1 LIHAQNH
8 LVMQINKTL
17 PIFLC
22 IIAQILS
29 SALYAQNPAD
39 IGLTQ
44 QEKEWL
50 VKHPVI
56 SVAPDPD
63 FPPIEWFD
71 NNGKFTGIAADYVS
85 LVQKQLGITFKI
97 VRCSSWDEV
106 LLKVRNKEVDMLSA
120 AAQTPQREEY
130 LLFSEPHVILPG
142 VIITRKEVRDN
153 ITLQDLKGMKV
164 AIVSGY
170 VWQEF
175 ISRDHPAIK
184 LDPVHDVQTGL
195 RKASFGIDDAM
206 IENLATATTCI
217 EKEGI
222 TNLKVAGETGY
233 YTRLSFAIRNDW
245 PELRSVLD
253 KALASI
259 NEDTKK
265 QIYQQWIHIH
275 RQPLLPG
282 RIFWIILAG
291 VIIVIISILAWN
303 RLLTRRVGER
313 TYKLTETVRR
323 LESEVSERQHAEAAL
338 KESEQKFL
346 EMVEN
351 ANSAIIRM
359 DTKGNV
365 TFFNKFAQEF
375 FGFARE
381 EILGKNIIDTIVPNT
396 ETSGRDLAA
405 LMDNLYAHPGRYA
418 RNENENIR
426 KNGDRVWI
434 SWTNKPILDK
444 QGNLAELLCVGNDI
458 TYLKAAAAALK
469 SERDFATAIFETAG
483 ALSLVFDKEG
493 NIVRFNRTCEAV
505 TGYNSSEVIG
515 KQIWEIFLVPEETAM
530 VKARFQALRSGN
542 FPNSG
547 ENYWRTKTGNLVF
560 VSWFNTAI
568 CDDCGNVTFIV
579 STGIDITERR
589 RIEKELEQHRLRLE
603 EIVKERTAELSETIG
618 NLQKEI
624 GERKRAEDAL
634 RASERNYRE
643 IYNATNE
650 AIFIHDASTV
660 TILDVNQTM
669 CEMFGFT
676 REEAS
681 HLTVGEFSSGE
692 PPYTNAS
699 AKEWVARAFTVGP
712 QLFEWRAKRKNGE
725 LFWIETNLKRATING
740 NECIIAVV
748 RDISERKR
756 GEMALSESER
766 RYRFLFDGSPA
777 GSVIIGPNGILVD
790 INKSF
795 EQSLGYGRDEIIGR
809 SAADFIAAYDR
820 ARVMGVLQKRIAGEI
835 ISEEIDTPVL
845 AKDGSVRFINFAGGQ
860 AQLFDRESFIGI
872 LITGVDVTE
881 RRKAEELARQQEQK
895 LIQADKMATL
905 GVLVSGVAHEINN
918 PNNFIILNS
927 DNLADIWKDI
937 KPILQKYREQHGD
950 FMLAGLHFDEIQE
963 EVQPLIS
970 GISKGANR
978 IRNIVQNLKDFARHE
993 PGDMNQMVP
1002 INAVVDAATQILGSL
1017 IKKSTDRFS
1026 FINGE
1031 GIPSVKG
1038 AFQKIE
1044 QVVINLISNACQ
1056 VLTSKNQAV
1065 SVATT
1070 YVRERGRVIITV
1082 TDEGAGISPEN
1093 LKHIMTPFFTTKR
1106 DSGGTG
1112 LGLAISYNIIK
1123 DHGGELSF
1131 ESELGKGTIA
1141 SVSLPAA
1148 E

>member
-1 LIHAQNH
+1 MQMKKNL
-8 LVMQINKTL
+8 LVL
-17 PIFLC
+17 LC
-22 IIAQILS
+22 VVAHILS
-29 SALYAQNPAD
+29 PAVYAQKFAD
-39 IGLTQ
+39 IGLTL
-44 QEKEWL
+44 QEKAWL
-50 VKHPVI
+50 AKHPAI

-71 NNGKFTGIAADYVS
+71 KDGKFTGIAADYVS
-85 LVQKQLGITFKI
+85 LVQMQLGITFKI
-97 VRCSSWDEV
+97 VRCGSWDEV
-106 LLKVRNKEVDMLSA
+106 LLKARNKEVDMLSA
-120 AAQTPQREEY
+120 AAQTPQRSEY
-130 LLFSEPHVILPG
+130 LLFSAPHVVMPG

-164 AIVSGY
+164 ALVSGY

-175 ISRDHPAIK
+175 ISRDHPLIK

-245 PELRSVLD
+245 PELRSILD

-259 NEDTKK
+259 NEDSKK
-265 QIYQQWIHIH
+265 EIYQRWIHIN
-275 RQPLLPG
+275 RQPLLPSN
-282 RIFWIILAG
+282 IFWIILA
-291 VIIVIISILAWN
+291 VVVVAIILILAWN
-303 RLLTRRVGER
+303 RLLTRQVAER
-313 TYKLTETVRR
+313 TRKLTETVRR
-323 LESEVSERQHAEAAL
+323 LESEVSE
-338 KESEQKFL
+338 
-346 EMVEN
+346 
-351 ANSAIIRM
+351 
-359 DTKGNV
+359 
-365 TFFNKFAQEF
+365 
-375 FGFARE
+375 
-381 EILGKNIIDTIVPNT
+381 
-396 ETSGRDLAA
+396 
-405 LMDNLYAHPGRYA
+405 
-418 RNENENIR
+418 
-426 KNGDRVWI
+426 
-434 SWTNKPILDK
+434 
-444 QGNLAELLCVGNDI
+444 
-458 TYLKAAAAALK
+458 
-469 SERDFATAIFETAG
+469 
-483 ALSLVFDKEG
+483 
-493 NIVRFNRTCEAV
+493 
-505 TGYNSSEVIG
+505 
-515 KQIWEIFLVPEETAM
+515 
-530 VKARFQALRSGN
+530 
-542 FPNSG
+542 
-547 ENYWRTKTGNLVF
+547 
-560 VSWFNTAI
+560 
-568 CDDCGNVTFIV
+568 
-579 STGIDITERR
+579 
-589 RIEKELEQHRLRLE
+589 HR
-603 EIVKERTAELSETIG
+603 
-618 NLQKEI
+618 
-624 GERKRAEDAL
+624 RAEDAL

-650 AIFIHDASTV
+650 AIFIHDACTV

-692 PPYTNAS
+692 PPYNDES
-699 AKEWVARAFTVGP
+699 AREWVAKAFTEGP
-712 QLFEWRAKRKNGE
+712 QLFEWRGKRKNGE

-748 RDISERKR
+748 RDITERKR

-777 GSVIIGPNGILVD
+777 GSVIIGPDGILVD

-809 SAADFIAAYDR
+809 PAVNFIAAYDKD
-820 ARVMGVLQKRIAGEI
+820 RVSGVLRKRFGGEKV
-835 ISEEIDTPVL
+835 SEEIDTPVL
-845 AKDGSVRFINFAGGQ
+845 AKDGSVHFINFAGGQ
-860 AQLFDRESFIGI
+860 ARLYDGDNFIGI

-881 RRKAEELARQQEQK
+881 RRKAEELTRQQEQK

-927 DNLADIWKDI
+927 DNLADIWKDL
-937 KPILQKYREQHGD
+937 KPILQKYRDQHGD

-970 GISKGANR
+970 GISKGAKR
-978 IRNIVQNLKDFARHE
+978 IKSIVQNLKDFARHE
-993 PGDMNQMVP
+993 PGDMNQMVQ
-1002 INAVVDAATQILGSL
+1002 INAVVDAATLILGSL

-1026 FINGE
+1026 FTCGK
-1031 GIPSVKG
+1031 GIPPVKG
-1038 AFQKIE
+1038 TFQMIE

-1056 VLTSKNQAV
+1056 VLTTKNQAV
-1065 SVATT
+1065 SVTT
-1070 YVRERGRVIITV
+1070 SYIRERGRVIITI

-1093 LKHIMTPFFTTKR
+1093 MKHIMTPFFTTKR

-1123 DHGGELSF
+1123 DHGGDLSF
-1131 ESELGKGTIA
+1131 ESEPGKGTIA
-1141 SVSLPAA
+1141 TVSLPAA